1 MRVGVTLKDG
11 EETIFE
17 TYDDAMDYIEGL
29 IPEVEGL
36 HISTDDILIK
46 YYE

>member
-1 MRVGVTLKDG
+1 MKVGVTVRDG

-29 IPEVEGL
+29 IPEVVGL
-36 HISTDDILIK
+36 HISIDDILIK

>member
-1 MRVGVTLKDG
+1 MRDG